1 VPEVTRHIR
10 NGQRLRIDG
19 RAGVVEML
27 S

>member
-19 RAGVVEML
+19 RAGIVEVL
-27 S
+27 Q

>member
-1 VPEVTRHIR
+1 VTRHIR